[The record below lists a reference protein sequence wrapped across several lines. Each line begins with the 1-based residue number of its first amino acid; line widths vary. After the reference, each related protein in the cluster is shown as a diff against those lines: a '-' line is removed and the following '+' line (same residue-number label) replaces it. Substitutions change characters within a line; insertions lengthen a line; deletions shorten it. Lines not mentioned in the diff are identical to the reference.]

1 MPGTHYVSRQSDRI
15 DQVTGLPRMPTALA
29 ELSGLI
35 RENQPDR
42 QLGIISLAVVT
53 DPLLFRQS
61 ADALRR
67 IRLEISQ
74 QIGQLLRPQDRIY
87 AISSREWVIT
97 LPNLLSSAV
106 LMLAM
111 IRLRDGLAA
120 LPGRVDTAGVGGQ
133 CLDDTIKQTI
143 RNG

>member
-61 ADALRR
+61 ADAEGAGHRQFCR
-67 IRLEISQ
+67 IRKFEGVAS
-74 QIGQLLRPQDRIY
+74 G
-87 AISSREWVIT
+87 W
-97 LPNLLSSAV
+97 SAT
-106 LMLAM
+106 
-111 IRLRDGLAA
+111 
-120 LPGRVDTAGVGGQ
+120 PS
-133 CLDDTIKQTI
+133 
-143 RNG
+143 